1 MPSRAALCFT
11 RGSVLAVR
19 TATRASSS
27 ARARRLRP
35 PTAALRLCCLLAGQP
50 LCHHERPEAAFL
62 WRVRQ
67 DGVEQ
72 LTAGRRPASSDDGRS
87 KSSADSQLAN
97 AGLPTNP
104 KPALAAARGSSVF
117 TGARGR
123 ALDECL
129 PRFFHAAIS
138 SRSRGLASPPAASAK
153 TVKQWLLQRGVFVL
167 HLGVEHESRSIA
179 ALTAAA
185 QQKR

>member
-62 WRVRQ
+62 WRVQHHR
-67 DGVEQ
+67 
-72 LTAGRRPASSDDGRS
+72 RRMRPADGRWS
-87 KSSADSQLAN
+87 HRRRRQHRNANVLVGQLRQKPGPFS
-97 AGLPTNP
+97 AGLVSLRSVLTS
-104 KPALAAARGSSVF
+104 KELWVELWKIARKLLQPSF
-117 TGARGR
+117 CA
-123 ALDECL
+123 
-129 PRFFHAAIS
+129 
-138 SRSRGLASPPAASAK
+138 LASPPLAVWRREQRHASCQTRASIYSS
-153 TVKQWLLQRGVFVL
+153 TPYV
-167 HLGVEHESRSIA
+167 HEFRSIA
-179 ALTAAA
+179 ALRAVCT
-185 QQKR
+185 QKR

>member
-62 WRVRQ
+62 WRVRHH
-67 DGVEQ
+67 
-72 LTAGRRPASSDDGRS
+72 RRRMRPADGRWS
-87 KSSADSQLAN
+87 HRRRRQHRNAN
-97 AGLPTNP
+97 VLCRSTAP
-104 KPALAAARGSSVF
+104 KTRARQPGFRVPMKCLDVEGAL
-117 TGARGR
+117 GR
-123 ALDECL
+123 ALDNCSQ
-129 PRFFHAAIS
+129 AA
-138 SRSRGLASPPAASAK
+138 PAFI
-153 TVKQWLLQRGVFVL
+153 LCFG
-167 HLGVEHESRSIA
+167 IA
-179 ALTAAA
+179 AFGSLETRAARRSCA
-185 QQKR
+185 CNRADIRALQ